1 MKPQPAPVDTSR
13 LVELAQSTMESCP
26 FPMLA
31 SVDGTRP
38 RLRPVSP
45 VAVEGFTVFVASL
58 RSSHKTGE
66 LAANPAVELCYLDDG
81 HDQVRI
87 EGTAE
92 LVRDETVRQTVWNGY
107 PLLRSFLA
115 ARSRTPNSLLYR
127 IRPERVRFMREWALK
142 YHDVPLSEDHE

>member
-1 MKPQPAPVDTSR
+1 MKRAR
-13 LVELAQSTMESCP
+13 

-45 VAVEGFTVFVASL
+45 AAVEGFTVYVASL
-58 RSSHKTGE
+58 RSSHKTRE
-66 LAANPAVELCYLDDG
+66 LAENPHVELCYLDEG

-92 LVRDETVRQTVWNGY
+92 LVLDEEVRQGIWDGY
-107 PLLRSFLA
+107 PLLQSFLG
-115 ARSRTPNSLLYR
+115 SIDNPEFMLYK
-127 IRPERVRFMREWALK
+127 IQPSRVRFMREWALA
-142 YHDVPLSEDHE
+142 YYEVPLPTD